1 MRRLTLLF
9 IAALLFCSS
18 AYAAEIRPAG
28 PVVLVDRKAGDI
40 RVVMYM
46 TSW

>member
-1 MRRLTLLF
+1 MRRLTLFF
-9 IAALLFCSS
+9 IASLFCAS
-18 AYAAEIRPAG
+18 AYAAEIRPDG